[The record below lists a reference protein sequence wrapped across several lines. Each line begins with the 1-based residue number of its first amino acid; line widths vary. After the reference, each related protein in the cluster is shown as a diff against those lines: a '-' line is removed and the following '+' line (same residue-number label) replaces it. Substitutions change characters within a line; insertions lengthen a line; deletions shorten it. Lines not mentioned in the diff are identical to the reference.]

1 MLGRSMSGRGW
12 RTLAVALML
21 LTAAVAGCSPAS
33 SPSGLST
40 ISDFALIPGDP
51 RGPASQSI
59 VQTDGSTWRFDHPER
74 GRVTLLYFGYT
85 SCPDVCPTTMA
96 DLASA
101 MAGLPESVRAKVS
114 VQFVSTDPQR
124 DTPAQIR
131 GWLDGFDPAFHG
143 GRGPID
149 EVIAAAQVYGIGIEA
164 PAVVDGD
171 YQVTHGSKVLV
182 LDRGGRAV
190 GYFRGLAGARA
201 YLAGI
206 PLLVQR
212 YA

>member
-1 MLGRSMSGRGW
+1 MLSRSILGRW
-12 RTLAVALML
+12 WTAVAAAVLML
-21 LTAAVAGCSPAS
+21 SAGLAGCSPAS
-33 SPSGLST
+33 STPDLST

-59 VQTDGSTWRFDHPER
+59 VQTDGSTWRFDHPDQ

-101 MAGLPESVRAKVS
+101 MARLPESVRSKVS
-114 VQFVSTDPQR
+114 VQFVSTDPAR
-124 DTPAQIR
+124 DTATQMR
-131 GWLDGFDPAFHG
+131 GWLDGFDPSFRG

-164 PAVVDGD
+164 PTVVDGD

-182 LDRGGRAV
+182 LDGSGRAV
-190 GYFRGLAGARA
+190 GYFRGLAGAQS
-201 YLAGI
+201 YLAAI
-206 PLLVQR
+206 PLLVQK